1 MSETENQI
9 LKTDFQNELKDRSLS
24 GAVVINLFKDLL
36 KKWWF
41 FSLVGLIAGILG
53 FLYAAV
59 QKPEFESRLTFALD
73 AGSNDGGL
81 SGAMSLA
88 AQFGFGIGGG
98 QSMFDGDNI
107 LQIIKSRRV
116 IEKVLLSSD
125 TFKGKPVSF
134 ADFYLEI
141 SGARKSF
148 EKNSRLKNIN
158 FPVNSKKEALSY
170 IQDSILNNIF
180 LSLSTTYLYAGRPDR
195 KLSIYEVR
203 VKSFDEKFSKNFTDR
218 LMETTI
224 DFYTEIT
231 SKKEKETLNVLE
243 QRVAAL
249 KGNVAG
255 SIDSRVSSQDANV
268 NPAFAAAQS
277 PLIKQQYNMQ
287 AYGEAYKEMFKT
299 LEVARY
305 QYLKKIP
312 LLQIIDS
319 ADYPMK
325 RTKPGKLKTAMV
337 FSVLSVLFSIICFW
351 IYRIYKTSREEYE

>member
-1 MSETENQI
+1 MPETDSAI
-9 LKTDFQNELKDRSLS
+9 LQTDLQNRFKERAFTDSFIIS
-24 GAVVINLFKDLL
+24 IFKDLL
-36 KKWWF
+36 KKWWI
-41 FSLVGLIAGILG
+41 FSFAGLIAGILG
-53 FLYAAV
+53 FFYAAV

-107 LQIIKSRRV
+107 LQILKSRRV

-125 TFKGKPVSF
+125 TLNSKPISF

-148 EKNSRLKNIN
+148 AKNNRLRNVF
-158 FPVNSKKEALSY
+158 FPVNSRKESLSY
-170 IQDSILNNIF
+170 IQDSILNNIY
-180 LSLSTTYLYAGRPDR
+180 LSLSTSYIYAGRPDR

-203 VKSFDEKFSKNFTDR
+203 VKSFDEKFSKVFTDR
-218 LMETTI
+218 LIATTI

-231 SKKEKETLNVLE
+231 SKKDKETLNVLE
-243 QRVAAL
+243 LRVAAL

-255 SIDSRVSSQDANV
+255 SIDSRVSSQDANM

-351 IYRIYKTSREEYE
+351 IYRIYKPGRKEYE